1 MTNIKQVSRKL
12 NIDYNVLKKAK
23 RSLIPSGK
31 DETCQPQKL
40 PRGPYGRSDFSLK
53 LTLKDAKFQF
63 ANTDSRLI
71 ESDSSDSEEED
82 TAMTY
87 KGLSSFKLKKDLNLK
102 KSQIS
107 DSRKRE
113 DKGEATNSM
122 ASTND
127 QSI

>member
-12 NIDYNVLKKAK
+12 NIDYNALKKAK

-31 DETCQPQKL
+31 DETCQPQG

-87 KGLSSFKLKKDLNLK
+87 KSLSSFKLKKDLNLK

-107 DSRKRE
+107 DQRKRE
-113 DKGEATNSM
+113 DEGEATNSV

-127 QSI
+127 QSN